1 MGMASRRR
9 LEIQAF
15 CRQHQNEDVHTEYVT
30 QLALTLFDA
39 VNSILRLPARDR
51 ILLEAAGLLHDVGY
65 AADPEH
71 HMQCGVNLV
80 RAARWQSFSL
90 SQTAMITAIMSLH
103 QKSGPAVAEA
113 PALAG
118 LKSPIRAARL
128 GAILRIAD
136 GLDQSHIQD
145 ACIKSICIDI
155 DPIIVR
161 VKSHVSPQNVV
172 AANQRSNLWHEV
184 FPVGI
189 SFIPSSSKR
198 THRLPHLKKSDHP
211 LEYFRR
217 YAYRSLKGMRENEE
231 DAIAGEDREA
241 LHDLRVQNRRFRT
254 LLQMFRKPLVN
265 TDAEAVRQQLADVAS
280 GLGPARD
287 RDVWLDRLK
296 TWLDDLREDDPIHN
310 TLRTYWEVQKK
321 EAERDQQAVR
331 TVLSSPAYR
340 ALLCDCTYFLRITVP
355 ECIRQQDA
363 AGRVD
368 KVGAEILKRQLKK
381 LRNVLRQTNDV
392 TSETGHELRK
402 HVRRSRYVAETFAPV
417 LDKRVKRLGC
427 QLRAVADALGQ
438 LRDAELG
445 LARIQD
451 NLLVPPLIRQ
461 WLREEKEKA
470 EMDAWK
476 ALQALK
482 LRR

>member
-9 LEIQAF
+9 SEIQAF
-15 CRQHQNEDVHTEYVT
+15 CRRHQNEDAHTEYVT

-39 VNSILRLPARDR
+39 VRSVLRLPARDR

-71 HMQCGVNLV
+71 HMQCGVDLV
-80 RAARWQSFSL
+80 RSARWQSFSP
-90 SQTAMITAIMSLH
+90 SQIAMITAIMSLH

-113 PALAG
+113 PALAE
-118 LKSPIRAARL
+118 LKSPMRAARL

-145 ACIKSICIDI
+145 ACIKSIDI
-155 DPIIVR
+155 EADPIIVQ
-161 VKSHVSPQNVV
+161 VKSRVSPQNVV

-189 SFIPSSSKR
+189 SLVPTTIKCS
-198 THRLPHLKKSDHP
+198 HRLPHLKKSDHP
-211 LEYFRR
+211 LEYVRR
-217 YAYRSLKGMRENEE
+217 YAYRSLKVMRENEA
-231 DAIAGEDREA
+231 DAIAGQNREA
-241 LHDLRVQNRRFRT
+241 LHDLRVQNRRLRT
-254 LLQMFRKPLVN
+254 LLQMFRKPLQD
-265 TDAEAVRQQLADVAS
+265 TDAKVLRQQLGEVAS
-280 GLGPARD
+280 ALGPARD

-296 TWLDDLREDDPIHN
+296 TWLADLREDDPIHN
-310 TLRTYWEVQKK
+310 TLRTYWEAQQN
-321 EAERDQQAVR
+321 EAARDQQAVR

-355 ECIRQQDA
+355 ECVRQDA

-368 KVGAEILKRQLKK
+368 EVGARILKRQLKK
-381 LRNVLRQTNDV
+381 LGRVLRQTNDV
-392 TSETGHELRK
+392 TGEAGHQLRK
-402 HVRRSRYVAETFAPV
+402 HVRRTRYVAETFAPV
-417 LDKRVKRLGC
+417 LGKRVKRLGR
-427 QLRAVADALGQ
+427 QLKAVADALGR

-445 LARIQD
+445 LARIQHD
-451 NLLVPPLIRQ
+451 PCAPPLIRQ
-461 WLREEKEKA
+461 WLLEEQKQGEQDARE
-470 EMDAWK
+470 

-482 LRR
+482 LRP